1 MQVNA
6 NFRRNEIPMW
16 INILTGIVLLIL
28 FFKTYS
34 ALVNPALVYGT
45 VDNSVLAT
53 KKVLWELAGRNIAM
67 IVVTFMALR
76 SQNAMFLAF
85 TMLINI
91 VRESFDMYLGVQFS
105 NGDTKPILQ
114 SFSFLLFL
122 VPYFIALKKLRQISK
137 LKE

>member
-1 MQVNA
+1 MTVNA
-6 NFRRNEIPMW
+6 NFRRDKIPIW

-28 FFKTYS
+28 VFKTYS
-34 ALVNPALVYGT
+34 AFVNPALAYGN
-45 VDNSVLAT
+45 VDNSVIAT

-67 IVVTFMALR
+67 IVVTLMAFR

-91 VRESFDMYLGVQFS
+91 VRESFDMYLGIQFS
-105 NGDTKPILQ
+105 NGDTKLILQ
-114 SFSFLLFL
+114 AFFFLIFI
-122 VPYFIALKKLRQISK
+122 VPYLFALKNLRKIAK